1 MLSPI
6 SKESTETVQWTPID
20 EAALAASSSR
30 LSPNQ
35 DESKSRKKLQD
46 EENEDCE
53 DDAVPSRNWGTTFKV
68 EWIKVYVMIPIC
80 TFKNISHYCR
90 NPDKRIT
97 FILLAIINHIFLCN

>member
-1 MLSPI
+1 MICQLILMYNKIIRMLSPI

-35 DESKSRKKLQD
+35 EELKLRKKFQD
-46 EENEDCE
+46 DENEDCE

-68 EWIKVYVMIPIC
+68 EWIKVYVI
-80 TFKNISHYCR
+80 NILKHCMDTVS
-90 NPDKRIT
+90 N
-97 FILLAIINHIFLCN
+97 F